1 MKRTCIISLLVAVIC
16 WNPLLLILLTRSLGI
31 TCIVFV
37 IALAFAYFVSLCQS
51 LRLRVWAFNLC
62 AIFSICL
69 HSELLFREFCNNR
82 ITPNLYDLHY
92 NYYFNKPFLDKMFRT
107 NEYVSNY
114 KTNCQGYRI
123 DELSNP
129 YDSIKTCDWLFIGDS
144 FTQGAQVNYA
154 DLYSTQLY
162 REFPDKVILNAGIS
176 GAGLYDELNYFKD
189 KGKLLKPKYV
199 FLQIGVF
206 NDFFNI
212 KERRSTYQDYL
223 IAYSDLYRYFAYNV
237 FSTDSLPLGRWTEPF
252 FPSRQEN
259 TDYNILYKEV
269 SPTKQADITAF
280 KTCIKQWK
288 IEVEKNGGKL
298 FLLLLPSKEQVST
311 KLLMEVMHK
320 YNISLSELDM
330 DAPNKLFASTAES
343 LNLDYLDLTEVFRES
358 SSFPFFYQDEHLN
371 VCGHNLIAKAMK
383 EKLQG
388 FYSDIKTTGTSNH
401 HERYPSLYQRDSIL
415 LYQSMDS
422 DGGYMITSASLKDG
436 QKSVIVKS
444 YEELIHPVY
453 SKDRRYLA
461 YTEGSQESSE
471 TDVILYDVIVGTSIK
486 ANQDNTYGAIPA
498 FNHHCNLLAFPSWN
512 KNKQDVANIVLYDIR
527 KRAVIKRIHSEQ
539 ECWRP
544 IFALDDQSILYI
556 QKDKHFIVRQYDIS
570 TSTTSTILAMPFD
583 IWDITLSPSGT
594 YLVFAGN
601 KDGNWDLFSFSFK
614 SRKVEQLTNT
624 LGDEW
629 DPAFGPTDNDLW
641 FAGRFGFNDGV
652 FYKQVDL

>member
-1 MKRTCIISLLVAVIC
+1 M
-16 WNPLLLILLTRSLGI
+16 
-31 TCIVFV
+31 VFA
-37 IALAFAYFVSLCQS
+37 IALAFASFVSLCKS

-69 HSELLFREFCNNR
+69 HSELLFREFCNDR

-92 NYYFNKPFLDKMFRT
+92 NYYFNKPFLDKTFRT
-107 NEYVSNY
+107 NEYVSVY

-129 YDSIKTCDWLFIGDS
+129 YDSIKACDWLFIGDS

-189 KGKLLKPKYV
+189 KGRLLKPKYV

-206 NDFFNI
+206 NDFFNVR
-212 KERRSTYQDYL
+212 ERRSTYQDYL
-223 IAYSDLYRYFAYNV
+223 MAYSDLYRYFAYNM

-259 TDYNILYKEV
+259 CDYNILYKET
-269 SPTKQADITAF
+269 SSTKQADITAF
-280 KTCIKQWK
+280 KSCIKQWK
-288 IEVEKNGGKL
+288 KEVEKHGGKL
-298 FLLLLPSKEQVST
+298 FLLLLPSKEQVSSN
-311 KLLMEVMHK
+311 LLEEVMHK
-320 YNISLSELDM
+320 YNISSSDLDM
-330 DAPNKLFASTAES
+330 DAPNKLFVSTAKA
-343 LNLDYLDLTEVFRES
+343 LNLDYLDLTKAFRES
-358 SSFPFFYQDEHLN
+358 PSFPFFYHDEHLN
-371 VCGHNLIAKAMK
+371 SSGHSLIANAMK
-383 EKLQG
+383 EKLHSLYFDVKLAG
-388 FYSDIKTTGTSNH
+388 ASNR
-401 HERYPSLYQRDSIL
+401 HERYPSLYHRDSIL
-415 LYQSMDS
+415 LYQSMGS
-422 DGGYMITSASLKDG
+422 DGGYLIASTSLKDE

-444 YEELIHPVY
+444 YEELVHPVY
-453 SKDRRYLA
+453 SMDGHYLA

-471 TDVILYDVIVGTSIK
+471 TDVILQDIIVGTSIK
-486 ANQDNTYGAIPA
+486 VNQDNTYAAIPA
-498 FNHHCNLLAFPSWN
+498 FNHQCNLLAFPNWN
-512 KNKQDVANIVLYDIR
+512 KDKQDVANIVLYDINR
-527 KRAVIKRIHSEQ
+527 KTVIRQIKSKQ

-544 IFALDDQSILYI
+544 IFSLDDQSVLYI
-556 QKDKHFIVRQYDIS
+556 QKDKHFIVRQYDIP
-570 TSTTSTILAMPFD
+570 TGTTSTALSMPFD
-583 IWDITLSPSGT
+583 IWDITLSPSGN

-629 DPAFGPTDNDLW
+629 DPAFGLTDNDLW
-641 FAGRFGFNDGV
+641 FAGKFGFNDGV
-652 FYKQVDL
+652 FYRRVDL